1 MPARSQLLGRM
12 DRYITLQNRTLSQST
27 SGEET
32 EVWANLDQVW
42 SARMA
47 VNGREFQE
55 GSQRQH
61 ELGYAYEIHHRT
73 DLTAINRVLDG
84 SLVYGI
90 DWVEEDVGGRNRR
103 LRLHTTGRGIADGSN
118 VSGTHQYLASSVF
131 VGQAVDEQ
139 IFGYIEILQDGQIN
153 GGQIF
158 AQVGPVGSAITVDI
172 INSGGTEQSKVM
184 TLADGA
190 TEQSTSFATA
200 LAVSAG
206 DKYRLKIKS
215 VGSTTAGSW
224 LTVNLEVQ
232 IGT

>member
-1 MPARSQLLGRM
+1 M
-12 DRYITLQNRTLSQST
+12 DRYITLQIRTLSKSA

-32 EVWANLDQVW
+32 EVWVNLDQVW
-42 SARMA
+42 AARMA

-73 DLTAINRVLDG
+73 DLTALNRVVDG
-84 SLVYGI
+84 SLAYGI
-90 DWVEEDVGGRNRR
+90 DWVEQDVGGRNRR

-131 VGQAVDEQ
+131 GGQAVDEQ

-158 AQVGPVGSAITVDI
+158 AQVAPTGSAETIDI
-172 INSGGTEQSKVM
+172 IDSVGGEQSKLL
-184 TLADGA
+184 TLSDGA
-190 TEQSTSFATA
+190 TEESTSFATA

-206 DKYRLKIKS
+206 DKFRLKFKS
-215 VGSTTAGSW
+215 VGSAAPGRYY
-224 LTVNLEVQ
+224 TVNLEIQ